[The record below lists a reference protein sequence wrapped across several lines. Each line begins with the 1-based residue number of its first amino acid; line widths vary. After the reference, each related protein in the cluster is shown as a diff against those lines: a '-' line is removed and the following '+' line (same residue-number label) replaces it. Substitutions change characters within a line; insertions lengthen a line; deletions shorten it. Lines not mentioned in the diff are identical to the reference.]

1 MGNEMYN
8 LGEVAEYLHV
18 STETVRKLEMT
29 GELVPKRVLPA
40 GHRRYDWGDVVA
52 YRKKFEKKEIP
63 DNAQMMSMSEI
74 HSMLGLSVRV
84 LEQAVREDKLSP
96 AIVLNAK
103 KRLFLY
109 DDVMAYAKSIGI
121 R

>member
-1 MGNEMYN
+1 MFKI
-8 LGEVAEYLHV
+8 GEVAEYLHV

-40 GHRRYDWGDVVA
+40 GHRRYDWDEVVA
-52 YRKKFEKKEIP
+52 YRKKFEQKVIP
-63 DNAQMMSMSEI
+63 ANAQMMSMSEI

-84 LEQAVREDKLSP
+84 LEQAVKEGKLTP
-96 AIVLNAK
+96 AIILNAK

-109 DDVMAYAKSIGI
+109 TDVMEYARSIGI